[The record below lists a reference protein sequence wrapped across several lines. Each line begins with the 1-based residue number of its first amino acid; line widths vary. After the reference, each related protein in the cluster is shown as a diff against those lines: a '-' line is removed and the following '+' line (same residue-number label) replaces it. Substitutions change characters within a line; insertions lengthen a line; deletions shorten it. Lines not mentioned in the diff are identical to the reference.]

1 MLCAVGLG
9 IVAIAGATTSTDK
22 GIVDDETRAFTA
34 ECPAGER
41 VEVGGF
47 RSTVNTPSGILVE
60 DLRFKGTRRWRAS
73 FDGLGDAAPAAAIA
87 YCGKTS
93 RVTKE
98 TATETAPGGPRL
110 RRGEEIP
117 LEATAKCPRG
127 KTVQL
132 GGFAVFDEG
141 AAPPPRGGP
150 VSGFLP
156 ASMRTVSDRKW
167 RVSGIAGFPGVKL
180 TAVAGCADL
189 PAPTAVTHKE
199 PIEGGGS
206 KTTAKAKCPRGEA
219 VVMGGFKQTPYNG
232 GGPYIRGLTRP
243 DSRVWVATAWEFD
256 EPASLTAIAYCA

>member
-73 FDGLGDAAPAAAIA
+73 FDGLRRCRTGRRNRLLRQDVARDQGDRHRDRAR
-87 YCGKTS
+87 GS
-93 RVTKE
+93 Q
-98 TATETAPGGPRL
+98 ATPG
-110 RRGEEIP
+110 RGNP
-117 LEATAKCPRG
+117 TRGDGQVPRG

-206 KTTAKAKCPRGEA
+206 KTSAKAKCPRGEA